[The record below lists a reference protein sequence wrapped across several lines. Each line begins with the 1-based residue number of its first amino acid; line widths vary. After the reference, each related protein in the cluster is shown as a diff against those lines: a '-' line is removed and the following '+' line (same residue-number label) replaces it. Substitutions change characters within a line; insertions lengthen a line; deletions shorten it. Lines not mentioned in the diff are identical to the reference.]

1 MENKK
6 KSTGWIVITIVLL
19 LIIGGLVTLLLQEK
33 GIINIGNS
41 TKKDTKV
48 VEKTTKEE
56 SKKEEKK
63 ENKIDDNTSE
73 FRIYSGEI
81 IRENKDFGSVLFNN
95 KKVNIKYEET
105 NSDED
110 KLYVDDKYI
119 EIGHRGLNNI
129 AIMGNYLVIGLDG
142 NGYGFEIYNSN
153 LEVVDKG
160 GHSLGL
166 LTDTT
171 TDTSKWI
178 IDEHNLIYYQ
188 CEADYNSRNN
198 DTLKTYNLKIDGSKI
213 EKVLL
218 STNEGV
224 ACTAER

>member
-6 KSTGWIVITIVLL
+6 SNVGWIIITIVLL
-19 LIIGGLVTLLLQEK
+19 IIIGGLTF
-33 GIINIGNS
+33 IILKDKEVIKVGNT
-41 TKKDTKV
+41 TKKETKV
-48 VEKTTKEE
+48 VEKTKKE
-56 SKKEEKK
+56 SKKEEKSD
-63 ENKIDDNTSE
+63 NKTNDNSSE
-73 FRIYSGEI
+73 FRIYSGDI
-81 IRENKDFGSVLFNN
+81 IRENKDFGKILFNN

-153 LEVVDKG
+153 MEKVDEG

-166 LTDTT
+166 LTGTT
-171 TDTSKWI
+171 ADTSKWI
-178 IDEHNLIYYQ
+178 IDENNLIYYQ
-188 CEADYNSRNN
+188 CDADYNSRDN

-224 ACTAER
+224 ACTPER

>member
-6 KSTGWIVITIVLL
+6 SNVGWIIITIVLL
-19 LIIGGLVTLLLQEK
+19 LIIGGLVTLLLKEK

>member
-6 KSTGWIVITIVLL
+6 SNVGWIIITIVLL
-19 LIIGGLVTLLLQEK
+19 IIIGGLSFIILKDK
-33 GIINIGNS
+33 GIINIGNT
-41 TKKDTKV
+41 TKKETNV
-48 VEKTTKEE
+48 VEKTKKE
-56 SKKEEKK
+56 SKKEEKSD
-63 ENKIDDNTSE
+63 NKTNDNSSE
-73 FRIYSGEI
+73 FRIYSGDI
-81 IRENKDFGSVLFNN
+81 IRENKDFGKILFNN

>member
-6 KSTGWIVITIVLL
+6 SNVGWIIITIVLL
-19 LIIGGLVTLLLQEK
+19 LIIGGLVTLLLKEK

-48 VEKTTKEE
+48 VEKATKEE

-81 IRENKDFGSVLFNN
+81 IRENKDFGSVLFYN
-95 KKVNIKYEET
+95 KNVNIKYEET

-153 LEVVDKG
+153 MEKVDAG